1 MSMRSIAL
9 LLALL
14 SAHASA
20 ELRPDLT
27 PMLGMPPA
35 ADFAPTILPDGSGL
49 PAGSGSAVAGEML
62 YRSTC
67 AACHGLGGQQAGNA
81 LVGGKGTLLEPQGV
95 RTIGSYWPYATTLYD
110 YIATA
115 MPYGNEKSL
124 DTDETYAIVAYL
136 LFLNG
141 IVTHDTRLDEKSLP
155 RIEMPNRDRFFTAEG
170 YNATGVR

>member
-1 MSMRSIAL
+1 MFMRSIVL
-9 LLALL
+9 LILL

-20 ELRPDLT
+20 ELRPDQS

-35 ADFAPTILPDGSGL
+35 EDFTPTILPDGSGL
-49 PAGSGSAVAGEML
+49 PAGSGSSVEGETL
-62 YRSTC
+62 YRSAC
-67 AACHGLGGQQAGNA
+67 AACHGLDGAQAGNA

-124 DTDETYAIVAYL
+124 DADETYAIVAYL

-141 IVTHDTRLDEKSLP
+141 IVGPEATLDENSLP
-155 RIEMPNRDRFFTAEG
+155 RIEMPNRDRFFTARS
-170 YNATGVR
+170 YRATGVH